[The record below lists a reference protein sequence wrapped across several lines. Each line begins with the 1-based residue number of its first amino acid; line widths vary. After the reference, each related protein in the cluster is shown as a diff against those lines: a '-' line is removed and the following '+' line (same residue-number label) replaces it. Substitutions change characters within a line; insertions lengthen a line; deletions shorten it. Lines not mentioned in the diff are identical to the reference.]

1 MPVIELAT
9 FIRAT
14 PERVFDLSRDVGAHV
29 ASAEGTGERVVGGKT
44 TGLLELGDEVTWE
57 AVHFGV
63 RQRLTSRITRFDR
76 PRSFRDSMV
85 RGAFARFDHDHV
97 FEADR
102 GGTLARDVFDF
113 TSPLGLLGRV
123 VDRVVLEGYMRAS
136 CDAPNARRSFLQHEG
151 RAHPAARVLRE
162 ICCCLQP
169 RSQRVGC

>member
-14 PERVFDLSRDVGAHV
+14 PERVFDLSRDVDAHV
-29 ASAEGTGERVVGGKT
+29 ASAVGTGERVVGGKT

-97 FEADR
+97 FEAER
-102 GGTLARDVFDF
+102 GGTIARDVFDF
-113 TSPLGLLGRV
+113 TSPLGLLGRI
-123 VDRVVLEGYMRAS
+123 VDRVVLERHMR
-136 CDAPNARRSFLQHEG
+136 RFLEG
-151 RAHPAARVLRE
+151 RMSILKKIAERE
-162 ICCCLQP
+162 AQ
-169 RSQRVGC
+169 SY

>member
-9 FIRAT
+9 FIRAA
-14 PERVFDLSRDVGAHV
+14 PERVFDLSRDVDAHV
-29 ASAEGTGERVVGGKT
+29 ASAQGTGERAVAGKT
-44 TGLLELGDEVTWE
+44 SGLLELGDEVTWE

-97 FEADR
+97 FEPVD

-113 TSPLGLLGRV
+113 TSPLGLLGRLA
-123 VDRVVLEGYMRAS
+123 DGMVLERHMR
-136 CDAPNARRSFLQHEG
+136 RFLGE
-151 RAHPAARVLRE
+151 RMRILKELAERE
-162 ICCCLQP
+162 T
-169 RSQRVGC
+169 